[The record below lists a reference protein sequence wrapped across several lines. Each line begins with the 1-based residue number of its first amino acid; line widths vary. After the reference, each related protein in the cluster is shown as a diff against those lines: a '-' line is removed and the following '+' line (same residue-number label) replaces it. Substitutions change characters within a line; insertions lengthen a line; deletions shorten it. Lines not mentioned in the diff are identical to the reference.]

1 MPDQPRAL
9 ITRPD
14 RYEPEAHR
22 SYEDMANH
30 YGSVIIPAR
39 PRKPQD
45 KAYASY
51 CTLCGGLNGSK
62 SWWDAAVASC
72 GPFDDAYRPEGFV

>member
-1 MPDQPRAL
+1 MLFRSVTHAN
-9 ITRPD
+9 
-14 RYEPEAHR
+14 RYEPELNRTTAEFAAHYR
-22 SYEDMANH
+22 T
-30 YGSVIIPAR
+30 VILPAR